1 MAQNQIRFGVGFNVD
16 SSSLMQVKS
25 QLQELSRLA
34 DFTIG
39 DSNST
44 KKMRTEFSNLKQ
56 TISQVD
62 ILLDQSFNK
71 DLGTLNIAKFNQGLK
86 TSGLS
91 LSSLQA
97 SFNTAGTAGQNAFRS
112 LTAQILTT
120 KTQVRQT
127 QEWIEKMSN
136 TMANTLRWSI
146 SSSALNAFTGS
157 IQQAYSYAK
166 NLDESLNNIRIV
178 TEKSADEMERFA
190 RTANKAAKGLGA
202 STVDYTNAALIYY
215 QQGLSD
221 AEVQARTDV
230 TLKAANVT
238 GQSADIVSEQLTA
251 VWNGYKTTSAEA
263 ELYIDKLAAVA
274 ASTAADLEEL
284 STGMSKV
291 ASAANSMG
299 VDVDQLNAQL
309 ATIISVTRQAPESV
323 GTALKTIYARMG
335 DLQLGEADEE
345 GVQLG
350 DVSAQLDE
358 VGISILDA
366 QGNLRDIG
374 TVTEEVAAKWQTW
387 TEAQRQAVA
396 IAMAGKR
403 QYNNLI
409 ALFENWDMYE
419 DSLATSVNS
428 MGTLQKQQDIYIES
442 TEAHLQRLSTSIEG
456 LYDSLLDS
464 DAINVV
470 SDILSG
476 LVGFAENFV
485 DSIGG
490 GLGVLTAFGSILTR
504 VFSQQL
510 AGVIS
515 HLVVNT
521 KRLIDNTRQAKA
533 ETELMAQASG
543 LDTNDA
549 RLKNI
554 ITTREKQLQYSKAMS
569 TEESNFGKELI
580 QNTINLYKQQD
591 ALQKNLNEIKEVLG
605 LDIELEVKADTEQ
618 FSKNIDKAIEK
629 ADENLEKLG
638 SKKNKTSEATG
649 LTAIQDRLNSLMS
662 SATAAQDEYLNAQSQ
677 YIKKI
682 VEENAT
688 EGFSPEFMRQTAQEE
703 IQNYR
708 QSLVEYNQLITKLGS
723 ESGLT
728 EKETERFQQL
738 KKFIDSFGDSYSTVF
753 RDVQE
758 KTSTLNDEVDK
769 LIQKLDDN
777 NDYELFSEEDKK
789 ALQDAIKSY
798 KELSTTE
805 TDQKKIL
812 DALTNVN
819 KKYNTAVDNAKKT
832 NQKSK
837 EALEGSKLAQD
848 KLNKSLQEGALAAQQ
863 FEKAMKLKSVAKNV
877 IDVVSAVGSL
887 VGSVQSLV
895 AIGNVW
901 SDTEASLGDKIT
913 QTITGIGM
921 TAPILLSQIKNIT
934 DLVGVTDKLTA
945 AQKYFA
951 LASQMVAKASKEQG
965 DEGKRNALIKELEAW
980 ATNKLSDEEAKK
992 LGIDKVKL
1000 ANGDKDMV
1008 QRAARILGINAETVA
1023 VKGLGAA
1030 IWSTVWPLLIVVGVL
1045 AVLAIGVTAVMNE
1058 WKKYDNALADAID
1071 TTNNLANAYNNIQS
1085 AYDSLKNSVNNY
1097 RDLSEGLDGIIKG
1110 TVEWKE
1116 ALLAV
1121 NNQVISLIQKYP
1133 ELAAYVRGSEETG
1146 ALEID
1151 EAGLDML
1158 LEEQLN
1164 ATYSAQ
1170 RAMLVAQN
1178 QQSKAQQ
1185 DVDALTVSKQIGL
1198 SWWDPYEVYA
1208 LTEAYQNNAEVFK
1221 DAALLEKALEGTA
1234 LDHLTTDELQ
1244 NIIKNN
1250 TDEIQQLVATL
1261 DVANKQQQINNELIA
1276 DSFLGQ
1282 EGGKQYTNNDYKDAI
1297 VNAFQDKIDE
1307 DSEAYRKA
1315 RNVISNLSED
1325 QLKQQ
1330 YVDLMTGYRLEGGK
1344 IKDAS
1349 GNEVEWNANAA
1360 RMALTTEAA
1369 MQNAQGEVDNVI
1381 NAVNKLVE
1389 LQPENKNATEE
1400 EQKNIKEIRQALA
1413 SFAGNNGEF
1422 VDLKNLTNKQVEI
1435 LENLEWSLL
1444 NESDLGAL
1452 GYASG
1457 AINVSGKVRDYKN
1470 TFEDIFN
1477 NMAIGIS
1484 SLLPA
1489 YMDGSGAINAFWE
1502 EFSVNEVM
1510 SLRDLLT
1517 DLLAA
1522 GLDTATYEALQNASG
1537 ANAARV
1543 AELIAQQDWSQIGV
1557 EEQFNKLLEEEG
1569 ISIDPDIINNFVTQI
1584 EILKGTIANFDLSE
1598 DQKRI
1603 AEVNKIMS
1611 NLKLG
1616 DIIDKEQYEQL
1627 GTEAEGYFSL
1637 MADGTYMLIQDAERL
1652 NQVLKEGRQQKY
1664 LDAVQEAQDALNA
1677 LEKTERE
1684 DFSAGELVQTGANL
1698 GFSKSDIK
1706 TENLNYFLN
1715 DLNAIKNAIETN
1727 VEDIVFSGPTEEEK
1741 AQNEAAFIANRDYIK
1756 GLINKFESGQQLTDR
1771 EMQDILN
1778 FRLSFGITDNTGAG
1792 EAFYNGWGGY
1802 DDLPRIYDFYLG
1814 KNYNELLNEET
1825 IDQTA
1830 VDEAVKQFE
1839 EQGFTKVLSEA
1850 DLKTFNELKKA
1861 ATEGDLTVEQAKQ
1874 LQGLVNQSGLGDAL
1888 IAAETETA
1896 EKTLIDAQQQ
1906 YGAYLAEYGE
1916 LDALLAQDREGRFDA
1931 LKAESAD
1938 ESGLTGEER
1947 FQGFVDTAIANALTK
1962 ELGMSRDALNNMLI
1976 AEGSDIDD
1984 TSAVAAKLRELK
1996 KQNSE
2001 LEIQNKLVAQQQ
2013 EALDDLADKQGDVW
2027 GTELLNNLAAQINA
2041 QKAANKELETEIA
2054 LTKLLAQAR
2063 LQAEAQRYGFD
2074 FDINS
2079 TSMLDLLQ
2087 YEVSDEFQKNVVD
2100 KSLSSAWEAFK
2111 ESFKNQSDTIKEL
2124 EDTLSNGIR
2133 NAISLELEKLD
2144 TDIQIR
2150 LDFEQAARDWNEF
2163 TRTMARNAEDDFG
2176 AISSGV
2182 IADFNTYYENGA
2194 ESLQAQTNALN
2205 NLLAKGSAL
2214 TAEEQEKVKE
2224 YQQGIMDSLTAQ
2236 IELIEEMEQTYL
2248 DALSNVSEVAQQQI
2262 DELETVNG
2270 LYEQQL
2276 SLIELLDKKGL
2287 AFDFNDAYSGI
2298 DENIDKQIAIN
2309 QSQLEYWMQQ
2319 QREAQA
2325 IINSSAS
2332 DDRKQLAEEEL
2343 EIINENIATYTENYY
2358 SLLQTK
2364 LENLQEWFADQ
2375 TKKIFEDLNQSL
2387 FGTDMDWASEEWDL
2401 MAKQDEQFLDRINSE
2416 FEIQKLE
2423 RKYRDSI
2430 DSASSLTSQNK
2441 LNKLM
2446 DEELKKLREKDKLSQ
2461 YEVDRANMIYDLTL
2475 KQIALE
2481 EAQQNKSK
2489 MRLRRD
2495 ASGNYSYQFVADADE
2510 ISKAEQELLEA
2521 QNALYNFDLDN
2532 YKSNLE
2538 EAAAAYQE
2546 YVDKVQ
2552 AIATSDLDEE
2562 EKKRRIQELTDIY
2575 SEVIDGYVELGK
2587 ISYENLGQSA
2597 EAALKEMFGD
2607 DAGTGKSYIESEID
2621 QIHSAFANFTNEVI
2635 KSGGFAEK
2643 VKSSLDITFENLGTY
2658 EEKVG
2663 NTVAELNKI
2672 AENPDKTVLGVASKY
2687 LQDIADNT
2695 NDLKTAIDTAT
2706 AVDADLTQLQLLYEK
2721 WEGIRQK
2728 AVEAAEAA
2736 KIVYNTDSGGGDL
2749 VNSSADALGLNQWV
2763 EDTKALGS
2771 YYEEDVNRN
2780 NNWTQIVNEN
2790 NAMIAAVTKKDLEVQ
2805 DRVKQLE
2812 ALGEFDAAKQL
2823 QSDWNTAKGEINNA
2837 INENKYG
2844 ENYANVNSTFLVNK
2858 PSAATAGRAEQKFE
2872 NEGQVALLNAD
2883 GTVNQGEYEYWK
2895 QYVLVSGATQAAAW
2909 LKEFAEEHGLAFATG
2924 GYTGAWGDSG
2934 KLAMLHEKE
2943 LVLNKTDTAKILS
2956 AVELVRNIDLFNSSL
2971 LDTIEA
2977 FMGQSFGVDMMRDQP
2992 SGTLEQIVQIE
3003 ANFPNV
3009 QDKNEIEEAFN
3020 ELINLATQRAN
3031 TLTR

>member
-1 MAQNQIRFGVGFNVD
+1 
-16 SSSLMQVKS
+16 
-25 QLQELSRLA
+25 
-34 DFTIG
+34 
-39 DSNST
+39 
-44 KKMRTEFSNLKQ
+44 
-56 TISQVD
+56 
-62 ILLDQSFNK
+62 
-71 DLGTLNIAKFNQGLK
+71 
-86 TSGLS
+86 
-91 LSSLQA
+91 
-97 SFNTAGTAGQNAFRS
+97 
-112 LTAQILTT
+112 
-120 KTQVRQT
+120 
-127 QEWIEKMSN
+127 
-136 TMANTLRWSI
+136 
-146 SSSALNAFTGS
+146 
-157 IQQAYSYAK
+157 
-166 NLDESLNNIRIV
+166 
-178 TEKSADEMERFA
+178 
-190 RTANKAAKGLGA
+190 
-202 STVDYTNAALIYY
+202 
-215 QQGLSD
+215 
-221 AEVQARTDV
+221 
-230 TLKAANVT
+230 
-238 GQSADIVSEQLTA
+238 
-251 VWNGYKTTSAEA
+251 
-263 ELYIDKLAAVA
+263 
-274 ASTAADLEEL
+274 
-284 STGMSKV
+284 MSKV

-350 DVSAQLDE
+350 DVSAQLDQ

-366 QGNLRDIG
+366 QGNLRDMG

-428 MGTLQKQQDIYIES
+428 MGTLQKQQDIYMES
-442 TEAHLQRLSTSIEG
+442 TEAHLQRLSTSVEG
-456 LYDSLLDS
+456 LYNSLLDS
-464 DAINVV
+464 DAINAV

-490 GLGVLTAFGSILTR
+490 GLGALTAFGSILTR
-504 VFSQQL
+504 IFSQQL

-521 KRLIDNTRQAKA
+521 KRLIDNARQAKA

-543 LDTNDA
+543 LDTDDA

-554 ITTREKQLQYSKAMS
+554 IATREKQLQYSEAMS
-569 TEESNFGKELI
+569 VEESNFGKELI
-580 QNTINLYKQQD
+580 QNTVNLYKQQD
-591 ALQKNLNEIKEVLG
+591 ILQENLNSIKEYLG
-605 LDIELEVKADTEQ
+605 LDIELDVKANIDQ
-618 FSKNIDKAIEK
+618 FSKDIDKAIEK

-649 LTAIQDRLNSLMS
+649 LAATQDILNSLMS
-662 SATAAQDEYLNAQSQ
+662 SATAAQDEYLKAQSQ
-677 YIKKI
+677 YIQKI
-682 VEENAT
+682 IEENAI

-703 IQNYR
+703 IQNYG
-708 QSLVEYNQLITKLGS
+708 QSLAEYNQLKRKLGS
-723 ESGLT
+723 ENELT

-738 KKFIDSFGDSYSTVF
+738 KEFIDSFGDSYSTVF
-753 RDVQE
+753 KDAQE
-758 KTSTLNDEVDK
+758 KTAILNEEVDQ
-769 LIQKLDDN
+769 LIQKLDDG
-777 NDYELFSEEDKK
+777 NDYELFSEEDQK

-798 KELSTTE
+798 EELSTTE
-805 TDQKKIL
+805 IDQKKIL
-812 DALTNVN
+812 DSLTNVN
-819 KKYNTAVDNAKKT
+819 KKYNTAIDNAKKT
-832 NQKSK
+832 NQKHK
-837 EALEGSKLAQD
+837 ETLEGSKLAQD
-848 KLNKSLQEGALAAQQ
+848 KLNKGLQEGALAAQQ
-863 FEKAMKLKSVAKNV
+863 FEKAMKLKSVAQNV
-877 IDVVSAVGSL
+877 INVVSAVGSL

-945 AQKYFA
+945 AQKYST
-951 LASQMVAKASKEQG
+951 LVSQIAAEASKKQT
-965 DEGKRNALIKELEAW
+965 DQDKQKVLTTMLQKW
-980 ATNKLSDEEAKK
+980 ATEKLSDEEAKK

-1030 IWSTVWPLLIVVGVL
+1030 IWSAVWPLLIVVGVL
-1045 AVLAIGVTAVMNE
+1045 AVLAVGVTAVMNE
-1058 WKKYDNALADAID
+1058 WKKYDNALADAVD
-1071 TTNNLANAYNNIQS
+1071 TTNNLANAYNNVQS

-1097 RDLSEGLDGIIKG
+1097 RDLSEGLNGIIKG

-1133 ELAAYVRGSEETG
+1133 ELATYVRRNEETG

-1151 EAGLDML
+1151 EVGLDML

-1170 RAMLVAQN
+1170 RAMLVAKN

-1185 DVDALTVSKQIGL
+1185 DIDALTVSKQIGL

-1208 LTEAYQNNAEVFK
+1208 LTEAYQSNPETFK
-1221 DAALLEKALEGTA
+1221 DAASLEKALEGTA

-1315 RNVISNLSED
+1315 RNAISTLSED

-1349 GNEVEWNANAA
+1349 GNEVEWNADAA

-1369 MQNAQGEVDNVI
+1369 MQNAQDEVDNVI
-1381 NAVNKLVE
+1381 SAVNKLVK
-1389 LQPENKNATEE
+1389 LYPENEDATEE

-1422 VDLKNLTNKQVEI
+1422 VDLRNLTNKQVKI
-1435 LENLEWSLL
+1435 LKNLEWSLL
-1444 NESDLGAL
+1444 NESDLAAL
-1452 GYASG
+1452 GYTSG
-1457 AINVSGKVRDYKN
+1457 AINVSGKVSDYKN
-1470 TFEDIFN
+1470 TFENIFN
-1477 NMAIGIS
+1477 NMAVGIS
-1484 SLLPA
+1484 DLLPA
-1489 YMDGSGAINAFWE
+1489 YTDGSGATNAFWE

-1522 GLDTATYEALQNASG
+1522 GLDMTTYEALQNASG

-1543 AELIAQQDWSQIGV
+1543 AELIAQQDWSQVGA
-1557 EEQFNKLLEEEG
+1557 EEQFNKLLKEEG

-1616 DIIDKEQYEQL
+1616 DIIDKEQYKQL

-1664 LDAVQEAQDALNA
+1664 LDAIQEAQDALNT
-1677 LEKTERE
+1677 LENTEIK

-1706 TENLNYFLN
+1706 TENLSYFSDDLVALQKAITGDIEEIEFLGRGVKDAYLADKEANKNKFLEDKNYIN
-1715 DLNAIKNAIETN
+1715 
-1727 VEDIVFSGPTEEEK
+1727 
-1741 AQNEAAFIANRDYIK
+1741 
-1756 GLINKFESGQQLTDR
+1756 GLINKFNEGEQLTDT
-1771 EMQDILN
+1771 EMQAILDFSN
-1778 FRLSFGITDNTGAG
+1778 LFSRQDEVAGGVFVANKSPLSIR
-1792 EAFYNGWGGY
+1792 
-1802 DDLPRIYDFYLG
+1802 DDLSRIYDFYLS

-1825 IDQTA
+1825 VNQTA
-1830 VDEAVKQFE
+1830 VNEVIKQFE
-1839 EQGFTKVLSEA
+1839 EQGFTQILSE
-1850 DLKTFNELKKA
+1850 DDFNTFNKLKTA
-1861 ATEGDLTVEQAKQ
+1861 AEEGLTVEQAKQ
-1874 LQGLVNQSGLGDAL
+1874 LQGLVNQSGLGAAL
-1888 IAAETETA
+1888 IKAEEETA
-1896 EKTLIDAQQQ
+1896 KKTLIDAQQQ
-1906 YGAYLAEYGE
+1906 YGAYLAEQGE
-1916 LDALLAQDREGRFDA
+1916 LDALLAQNKEGRFDA
-1931 LKAESAD
+1931 LKEESAD

-1947 FQGFVDTAIANALTK
+1947 FQGFVDTAIANVLTK

-1976 AEGSDIDD
+1976 TEGSDIND

-1996 KQNSE
+1996 KQNSV
-2001 LEIQNKLVAQQQ
+2001 LEIQNELVAQQQ

-2027 GTELLNNLAAQINA
+2027 GTELLNNLASQINA
-2041 QKAANKELETEIA
+2041 QKAANKELETEIT

-2063 LQAEAQRYGFD
+2063 LQAEAQRFGFD

-2087 YEVSDEFQKNVVD
+2087 YEVSDKFQENVVN
-2100 KSLSSAWEAFK
+2100 KSRSAAWEAFK
-2111 ESFKNQSDTIKEL
+2111 ESFKNQSDMIKEL

-2176 AISSGV
+2176 AISDGI

-2276 SLIELLDKKGL
+2276 SLIELLGKKGL

-2298 DENIDKQIAIN
+2298 DENIDKQIVIN
-2309 QSQLEYWMQQ
+2309 QNQLEYWMQQ

-2325 IINSSAS
+2325 IINSSVS
-2332 DDRKQLAEEEL
+2332 DDRRRLAEEEL
-2343 EIINENIATYTENYY
+2343 EIINENISTYTENYY

-2364 LENLQEWFADQ
+2364 LENLQEWFAAQ
-2375 TKKIFEDLNQSL
+2375 TRKTFEDLNQSL
-2387 FGTDMDWASEEWDL
+2387 FGSDMDWASEEWDL

-2423 RKYRDSI
+2423 RKYRNSI

-2461 YEVDRANMIYDLTL
+2461 YEVDRANMVYDLTL

-2521 QNALYNFDLDN
+2521 QNELYNFDLDN
-2532 YKSNLE
+2532 YKSNLK
-2538 EAAAAYQE
+2538 EAIAAYQE

-2552 AIATSDLDEE
+2552 EIATSDLDEE
-2562 EKKRRIQELTDIY
+2562 EKKRRIQELTDTY
-2575 SEVIDGYVELGK
+2575 SEVINGYVELGK

-2597 EAALKEMFGD
+2597 TAALKGMFGA
-2607 DAGTGKSYIESEID
+2607 DAESGQNYIESEIN
-2621 QIHSAFANFTNEVI
+2621 QINSAFANFANEVT
-2635 KSGGFAEK
+2635 KSGGFAET
-2643 VKSSLDITFENLGTY
+2643 VKGALDGTFKDLSAY
-2658 EEKVG
+2658 EKDVADI
-2663 NTVAELNKI
+2663 VAELNKT

-2687 LQDIADNT
+2687 LQNIADNT
-2695 NDLKTAIDTAT
+2695 DKLKTAIDTAA
-2706 AVDADLTQLQLLYEK
+2706 AVNTDLGQLQLLYEK

-2728 AVEAAEAA
+2728 AVAAAEAA
-2736 KIVYNTDSGGGDL
+2736 KVVYNTNSGGGENIENFGLDPWL
-2749 VNSSADALGLNQWV
+2749 ESLKNYDTEDEALKAMTRKELEIQDKIDYFNVTGDTEAAVSLQNEWGIIKSSAYPILNAKFNPTKNTNWTRNEAYYQRG
-2763 EDTKALGS
+2763 ED
-2771 YYEEDVNRN
+2771 YYESEYRKHAYRYGSGLEIYDPDGSLNAANFDYWKNVALS
-2780 NNWTQIVNEN
+2780 N
-2790 NAMIAAVTKKDLEVQ
+2790 NATELAEELRAIA
-2805 DRVKQLE
+2805 
-2812 ALGEFDAAKQL
+2812 
-2823 QSDWNTAKGEINNA
+2823 
-2837 INENKYG
+2837 
-2844 ENYANVNSTFLVNK
+2844 
-2858 PSAATAGRAEQKFE
+2858 
-2872 NEGQVALLNAD
+2872 
-2883 GTVNQGEYEYWK
+2883 
-2895 QYVLVSGATQAAAW
+2895 
-2909 LKEFAEEHGLAFATG
+2909 LKEGVAFASG

-2977 FMGQSFGVDMMRDQP
+2977 FMGQSFGVDMIRDQP
-2992 SGTLEQIVQIE
+2992 NGTLEQIVQIE